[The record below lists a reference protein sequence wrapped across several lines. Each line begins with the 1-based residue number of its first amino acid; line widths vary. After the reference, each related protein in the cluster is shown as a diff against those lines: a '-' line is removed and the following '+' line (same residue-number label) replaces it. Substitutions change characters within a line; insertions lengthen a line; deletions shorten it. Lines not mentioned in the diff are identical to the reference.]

1 MTVSGLL
8 IFISRGSFFQLML
21 TTLICL
27 GFGFSSAWC
36 QPYESR
42 LSNLFK
48 VATEVT
54 LLITLCVSMLLRMD
68 QSSEKLPAL
77 LSAPGGGIDRDAV
90 GVMLVLANTLV
101 PVTSLL
107 VGLVSFGLGVVDV
120 ADDGAD
126 CEARLDEA
134 ELDHPPKCGEI
145 INPFRGSSA
154 SDASDLASFR
164 VSEIDVCDPSDP
176 RASVLRHSL
185 LE

>member
-1 MTVSGLL
+1 VTVSGLL

-48 VATEVT
+48 VATEVS
-54 LLITLCVSMLLRMD
+54 LLITLCVSMLLRVD

-77 LSAPGGGIDRDAV
+77 LSAADGGGIDRDAV

-101 PVTSLL
+101 PATSLL
-107 VGLVSFGLGVVDV
+107 VGLVSFGLGVADV
-120 ADDGAD
+120 ADAGAD
-126 CEARLDEA
+126 CEAR
-134 ELDHPPKCGEI
+134 LDHPPKCGEI